1 MTTIAVSLQSLLTI
15 SFAVAWILFAASARG
30 DVFELA
36 NGGRI
41 EGRLVESGDGAE
53 KTVVV
58 ELAGGGKL
66 SIARSQI
73 ARVDTKSNVE
83 AEYEKRA
90 RSSPDTVAGHWEL
103 AQWCS
108 DHKLR
113 NEARRHLERIVE
125 LDPNHEEAR
134 GLLGFRKKDGQWM
147 TRDDMM
153 DGRGMVMYEGRYVTR
168 QHVELLQREKDAKV
182 SQGDWA
188 NTLERMR
195 RWLVGRRQDR
205 ADEALATI
213 HSINDPLAAE
223 AVVALLEREKDPEL
237 KRLWMEVL
245 SRLDHQAAVDA
256 LVELSLLDE
265 DSEVRHQ
272 CLEYLIA
279 SGRQGLLRPYI
290 RALKDRDNL
299 IVNRAGAALGQIGDA
314 DAVSPLIGAL
324 VTKHKFKVA
333 DGNPDQHSYTFTP
346 QGGGMT
352 FGGGGPKII
361 TRSLRN
367 PDVLGRSRLYR
378 AARALITTRSSGDDG
393 WRRRPSSRSWMFAAI
408 NSDAEV

>member
-1 MTTIAVSLQSLLTI
+1 MLLAE
-15 SFAVAWILFAASARG
+15 SAWG

-36 NGGRI
+36 NGGRV

-53 KTVVV
+53 KTVVI

-73 ARVDTKSNVE
+73 ARVDTISTDE
-83 AEYEKRA
+83 AEYQNRA
-90 RSSPDTVAGHWEL
+90 RTSPDTVAAHL
-103 AQWCS
+103 ALAEWCS

-113 NEARRHLERIVE
+113 NEARRHLERILE
-125 LDPNHEEAR
+125 LDPNHEQAR

-147 TRDDMM
+147 TRDDVM
-153 DGRGMVMYEGRYVTR
+153 DERGMVMYEGRWVTR
-168 QHVELLQREKDAKV
+168 QHVELLEREKEAKI

-213 HSINDPLAAE
+213 QSVNDPLAAE
-223 AVVALLEREKDPEL
+223 AVVALLEREEDPEL
-237 KRLWMEVL
+237 KRMWMEVL

-256 LVELSLLDE
+256 LVDLSLLDE

-299 IVNRAGAALGQIGDA
+299 IVNRAGAALGQIGDP
-314 DAVSPLIGAL
+314 DATSALIDAL
-324 VTKHKFKVA
+324 VTKHKFKIA
-333 DGNPDQHSYTFTP
+333 DGNPDQHAYSFSP
-346 QGGGMT
+346 QGGGGGMS
-352 FGGGGPKII
+352 FGGGGPKFI

-367 PDVLGRSRLYR
+367 PDVLG
-378 AARALITTRSSGDDG
+378 ALVTLAGGASFDYDQEQ
-393 WRRRPSSRSWMFAAI
+393 WRRWLAAQAKQQVV
-408 NSDAEV
+408 DVRRDL

>member
-1 MTTIAVSLQSLLTI
+1 MRYLSSVCIV
-15 SFAVAWILFAASARG
+15 VAWILLSDSARG

-36 NGGRI
+36 NGGRV

-73 ARVDTKSNVE
+73 ARVDTISPVE
-83 AEYEKRA
+83 AEYEKRS
-90 RSSPDTVAGHWEL
+90 RTSPDTVAAHLEL
-103 AQWCS
+103 ADWCS
-108 DHKLR
+108 EHKLR
-113 NEARRHLERIVE
+113 NEARRHLEPILE
-125 LDPNHEEAR
+125 LDPNNEQAR

-147 TRDDMM
+147 TRDDVM
-153 DGRGMVMYEGRYVTR
+153 DERGMVLYEGRWVTR
-168 QHVELLQREKDAKV
+168 QHVELLEREKEAKI

-205 ADEALATI
+205 ADEAIATI
-213 HSINDPLAAE
+213 QSINDPLAAE
-223 AVVALLEREKDPEL
+223 AVVALLEREDDPEL

-256 LVELSLLDE
+256 LVDLSLLDE

-272 CLEYLIA
+272 CLEYLIT

-299 IVNRAGAALGQIGDA
+299 IVNRAGAAIGQIGDP
-314 DAVSPLIGAL
+314 DAISPLIDAL
-324 VTKHKFKVA
+324 VTKHKFKIA
-333 DGNPDQHSYTFTP
+333 DGNPDQHAYTFTP
-346 QGGGMT
+346 QGGGGMS

-367 PDVLGRSRLYR
+367 PDVLG
-378 AARALITTRSSGDDG
+378 ALVTLAGGASFDYDQEQ
-393 WRRRPSSRSWMFAAI
+393 WRRWLAAQAKQQVV
-408 NSDAEV
+408 DVRRDL

>member
-1 MTTIAVSLQSLLTI
+1 MTTIAVSMRCLLSI
-15 SFAVAWILFAASARG
+15 SFAATWVLIADFARG

-36 NGGRI
+36 NGGRV

-73 ARVDTKSNVE
+73 ARIDTISPVE
-83 AEYEKRA
+83 AEYDKRA
-90 RSSPDTVAGHWEL
+90 RTSPDTVAAHLQL
-103 AQWCS
+103 AEWS
-108 DHKLR
+108 SEHKLR
-113 NEARRHLERIVE
+113 NEARRHLERILE
-125 LDPNHEEAR
+125 LDPNHEQAR

-147 TRDDMM
+147 TRDDVM
-153 DGRGMVMYEGRYVTR
+153 DGRGMVLYEGRWVTR
-168 QHVELLQREKDAKV
+168 QHVELLERQKEAKIT
-182 SQGDWA
+182 QGDWA

-205 ADEALATI
+205 TDEALATI
-213 HSINDPLAAE
+213 QSISDPLAAE
-223 AVVALLEREKDPEL
+223 AVVALLEREEDPEL
-237 KRLWMEVL
+237 KRLWIEVL

-256 LVELSLLDE
+256 LVDLTLLDE

-272 CLEYLIA
+272 CLEYLLA

-314 DAVSPLIGAL
+314 DAISPLIDAL
-324 VTKHKFKVA
+324 VTKHKFKIA
-333 DGNPDQHSYTFTP
+333 DGNPDQHSYSFSP
-346 QGGGMT
+346 QGGGFS

-361 TRSLRN
+361 TRSLQN
-367 PDVLGRSRLYR
+367 PDVLG
-378 AARALITTRSSGDDG
+378 ALVNLSGGASFDYDQEQ
-393 WRRRPSSRSWMFAAI
+393 WRRWLAAQAKQQVV
-408 NSDAEV
+408 DVRRDL

>member
-1 MTTIAVSLQSLLTI
+1 MATSRVKYLGAVGTVTLFLFVVLSSSL
-15 SFAVAWILFAASARG
+15 ANVARG

-36 NGGRI
+36 NGGRV
-41 EGRLVESGDGAE
+41 EGRLVQSGDGAE

-58 ELAGGGKL
+58 ELAAGGQL
-66 SIARSQI
+66 TIARSQI
-73 ARVDTKSNVE
+73 ARVNTISPDE

-90 RSSPDTVAGHWEL
+90 RTSPDTVDAHL
-103 AQWCS
+103 ALAEWCNE
-108 DHKLR
+108 HKLR

-147 TRDDMM
+147 TRDDVM
-153 DGRGMVMYEGRYVTR
+153 DGRGMVMYEGRWVTR
-168 QHVELLQREKDAKV
+168 QHVELLEREKEAKV

-205 ADEALATI
+205 ADEALVTI
-213 HSINDPLAAE
+213 QSINDPLAAE
-223 AVVALLEREKDPEL
+223 AVVDRLGREDDPEL

-272 CLEYLIA
+272 CLEYLLA
-279 SGRQGLLRPYI
+279 SGRQGLMRPYV
-290 RALKDRDNL
+290 RALKDRDNV

-314 DAVSPLIGAL
+314 DAISPLIDAL

-346 QGGGMT
+346 QGGGGMS
-352 FGGGGPKII
+352 FGGGGPKFI
-361 TRSLRN
+361 TQALRN
-367 PDVLGRSRLYR
+367 PDVLG
-378 AARALITTRSSGDDG
+378 ALTTLSGGASFDYDQEQ
-393 WRRRPSSRSWMFAAI
+393 WRRWLAAQAKQQVV
-408 NSDAEV
+408 DVRRDL